1 MGFALCGLLLTGCRA
16 EGTFDILSEERV
28 AVDLVVSG
36 PDVDC
41 PDGVYG
47 LTLSTTAVTDTSG
60 LRACHVFGESQAAA
74 LHQFGIY
81 ISTAAEYLVLQTNL
95 SLGFTDLPASD
106 IQIRFPGQVVTAT
119 KGTVIGNAVHI
130 TDLAPLARGSGMRVI
145 GLSRPAPPAWMVA
158 AAIGTGS
165 GVVGTLLILGLVWLA
180 RRRRPL
186 EPQLIAAEPTEAAAL
201 PRGHQLPP
209 VPTPRSLSA
218 ASRRPAP
225 IRRRWR
231 SRRKTPGS
239 RLRRQSRPLRP
250 TPPRPR
256 PRSSRPWR
264 TDPRPHL
271 RPSSRPTRPSGRH
284 RKTAP
289 EQADAH
295 RPGHCPGGRF

>member
-186 EPQLIAAEPTEAAAL
+186 EPQLIAPEPTEPRGIAEGPPVAAGSNAQVAVSSLPPPGADPPAVEEPPENAWFAAPPPEPAVAPNTPETASSLQPAVADGPPAAL
-201 PRGHQLPP
+201 APVEPP
-209 VPTPRSLSA
+209 DQTVW
-218 ASRRPAP
+218 AP
-225 IRRRWR
+225 
-231 SRRKTPGS
+231 
-239 RLRRQSRPLRP
+239 
-250 TPPRPR
+250 
-256 PRSSRPWR
+256 
-264 TDPRPHL
+264 
-271 RPSSRPTRPSGRH
+271 
-284 RKTAP
+284 P
-289 EQADAH
+289 EDGA
-295 RPGHCPGGRF
+295 